1 MVDANQTRQFTFGA
15 PDDDLP
21 PAPDDDINVL
31 RFRKVNRR
39 ITWLAILLPI
49 LTALMGVFGY
59 LEIEKRLINKESI
72 GNRELEGLS
81 VEINDRIASLSAR
94 IDEAEENL
102 AQSLSTWQKQTES
115 AVKGLET
122 ELDTAQKALQ
132 KIDVTAA
139 VGAVEQKQKALSE
152 DVSKKLNPLIQRMD
166 AISEDIKSLDA
177 RLSEQL
183 ASLSD
188 MTEKHG
194 AQINAA
200 KTLSESLKK
209 SQLNREQL
217 DLELLKVK
225 KAYQLQLEREIS
237 ILSQKLNTLAQSI
250 EQLESRPTSQRRAP
264 QSSLAVPPPSDDAAP
279 SSGGIRETP
288 LQ

>member
-15 PDDDLP
+15 PDEDLP
-21 PAPDDDINVL
+21 QVPDDDINAH
-31 RFRKVNRR
+31 RFKKLNRR
-39 ITWLAILLPI
+39 ITWLAILLPV
-49 LTALMGVFGY
+49 LTVLLGVFGY

-81 VEINDRIASLSAR
+81 AEINDRIAALSGR
-94 IDEAEENL
+94 IDETEEHL
-102 AQSLSTWQKQTES
+102 AQSLSTWQKQTET
-115 AVKGLET
+115 AIKRLEG
-122 ELDTAQKALQ
+122 ELDSAQKALQ

-139 VGAVEQKQKALSE
+139 VGAVEQKQEALSA
-152 DVSKKLNPLIQRMD
+152 DINKKLTPLIQRMD
-166 AISEDIKSLDA
+166 AMSEDIKSLDA

-188 MTEKHG
+188 MTEKHS
-194 AQINAA
+194 AQIKTAQ
-200 KTLSESLKK
+200 TLSESVKN

-225 KAYQLQLEREIS
+225 KAYQLQLESEINT
-237 ILSQKLNTLAQSI
+237 LSQKMNTLSKSI
-250 EQLESRPTSQRRAP
+250 EQLESRPTSQRRIP
-264 QSSLAVPPPSDDAAP
+264 QPSLAVSPPPDAGA
-279 SSGGIRETP
+279 SGSGIRETP